1 MKDIYFNI
9 KNNISINHVYLVAWV
24 ALILVVFATIFARHP
39 LGFFD
44 EHIHY
49 IRAVGVSR
57 GQLLSVQG
65 SKDNELGQLIPAANI
80 EFVNYF
86 LDNLQIDEPINSS
99 WVSNELHTAEPSRS
113 AEQFVVSTSAAPYA
127 PLPYIGAAVGSLVSR
142 VVGVNVK
149 QEVILMRLGSAIFS
163 ILLVWFAF
171 KIAPKKYKWTILAV
185 ALIPQSIASFAAI
198 STDGF
203 TIAAALLFMATLLR
217 IIHSAIA
224 KTVNNKEII
233 YLGLASLLVV
243 GAKMPL
249 FLLVGLIIPL
259 IVIFKKSFS
268 KKQKMLLWT
277 IFSICVILTLLWAA
291 YAANINTGAYW
302 GRDVSTFGQL
312 KFIINNVVIYTAN
325 LGFSILS
332 YPFNDIT
339 YGMYANHPKYETMP
353 FLVDILLIWGL
364 AMSAFLQ
371 SDEKRPEK
379 KQIHFYW
386 WQLVLFILSVIAIF
400 TLLYLQFTTVGER
413 WKIEGVQPRYF
424 VPFIPLLIM
433 TPFKIKISKNVKI
446 LAYAAPF
453 IGVAIYS
460 LFIIAQ
466 LAGLN

>member
-1 MKDIYFNI
+1 MNI
-9 KNNISINHVYLVAWV
+9 IIKKIIKTKCVYTVAWLT
-24 ALILVVFATIFARHP
+24 LIVVVILSIFVRNP
-39 LGFFD
+39 LGFAD

-49 IRAVGVSR
+49 IKAVGVSR
-57 GQLLSVQG
+57 GQFLSVNGANQG
-65 SKDNELGQLIPAANI
+65 ELGQLIPPANNNY
-80 EFVNYF
+80 VNYF
-86 LDNLQIDEPINSS
+86 LDTLDEVEPIN
-99 WVSNELHTAEPSRS
+99 NEWLLDEINTERPSRNE
-113 AEQFVVSTSAAPYA
+113 EQFVNSTSAAPYT
-127 PLPYIGAAVGSLVSR
+127 PLPYVGAALGSAVARALE
-142 VVGVNVK
+142 VNVEL
-149 QEVILMRLGSAIFS
+149 EVVLMRLGSAIFS
-163 ILLVWFAF
+163 IVLIWLAF

-233 YLGLASLLVV
+233 YLGLASLLVI

-339 YGMYANHPKYETMP
+339 YGMYANHPKYGTMP

-371 SDEKRPEK
+371 SDEKKPTK
-379 KQIHFYW
+379 KQIQFYW
-386 WQLVLFILSVIAIF
+386 WQLILFILSVIAIF

-424 VPFIPLLIM
+424 VLFIPLLIM

-466 LAGLN
+466 LAGLK